1 MATIL
6 YVDDDPTIGLLLEDT
21 LLRSGHR
28 AIGARNVPQA
38 LQALS
43 HGEIEL
49 IISDFKMPGMTG
61 LEFLG
66 LLKEEA
72 YDIPLIMVTGYAS
85 IEHAVL
91 AIKAGAADY
100 ITKPVRPEQ
109 LEHAVAKALQVAR
122 LRKENDVLRQEVMA
136 LRNERQIIGE
146 SGVMRRLLQTVATA
160 APTRATM
167 LLQGESGTG
176 KELVA
181 RALHDQSERADG
193 PFIKLNCAA
202 LPEGLV
208 ESALFGHERGAFTGA
223 IKRVAGAFERAHGGT
238 LLLDE
243 ISEMR
248 LDLQAKLLR
257 VLQEQ
262 EFERVGGTSP
272 IKVDVRIVAT
282 TNRDLAAEAEAGR
295 FRRDLFFRLS
305 VIPIQIP
312 PLRDRAEDIPLL
324 AYRFCSACRKRREER
339 VRGDFPRRACPSSA
353 TRLARERPRAST
365 RRGARRH
372 PRERA
377 HAHAGALRGAAF
389 RPYPAGGEHPRVEPS
404 RRAAPDKR
412 PCDEGFPGGGA
423 EFLRPQRGGIA
434 AHREGAR
441 GHRRQSHSSGRI
453 AGPQRAHPSQQA
465 EHPSQELRPA
475 DCSRQKLPEGNFFL
489 ANCRSSMVAVIRARR
504 RERGAQVLFL
514 LCVRR
519 PLPTREMALP
529 SGNLEARRVEHGLPL
544 QPRTLSAGHS
554 PASLSGSRG
563 LPRCLSSLRSLAAP
577 MARKALR
584 H

>member
-21 LLRSGHR
+21 LLRAGHK
-28 AIGARNVPQA
+28 AIGARSVPQA

-43 HGEIEL
+43 YGDIEL

-61 LEFLG
+61 LE
-66 LLKEEA
+66 LLAHLRDEGYE
-72 YDIPLIMVTGYAS
+72 IPLVMVTGYAS
-85 IEHAVL
+85 IEHAVQ

-109 LEHAVAKALQVAR
+109 LEHAVTKALQVAR
-122 LRKENDVLRQEVMA
+122 LRRENNVLRHEVMA

-146 SGVMRRLLQTVATA
+146 SAVMRRLLQTVATA
-160 APTRATM
+160 APTRATV

-181 RALHDQSERADG
+181 RAIHDQSERAEG

-262 EFERVGGTSP
+262 EFERVGGTSS
-272 IKVDVRIVAT
+272 IKVDVRIIAT
-282 TNRDLAAEAEAGR
+282 TNRDLATEAEAGR

-305 VIPIQIP
+305 VIPIEIP
-312 PLRDRAEDIPLL
+312 PLRQRSEDVPLL
-324 AYRFCSACRKRREER
+324 AYRFAAHSATETKKEFAGISLDALALLQRYDWPGNVRELQHAIERAVILASGPMLLPTHFEGQRFGLIQKASSAREVGLRIHALETNGSDPSDLER
-339 VRGDFPRRACPSSA
+339 VVLNSFD
-353 TRLARERPRAST
+353 L
-365 RRGARRH
+365 
-372 PRERA
+372 
-377 HAHAGALRGAAF
+377 GAAETQLIV
-389 RPYPAGGEHPRVEPS
+389 RALEATEGNRT
-404 RRAAPDKR
+404 RAAELLGLSVR
-412 PCDEGFPGGGA
+412 T
-423 EFLRPQRGGIA
+423 LRN
-434 AHREGAR
+434 
-441 GHRRQSHSSGRI
+441 
-453 AGPQRAHPSQQA
+453 
-465 EHPSQELRPA
+465 
-475 DCSRQKLPEGNFFL
+475 KLN
-489 ANCRSSMVAVIRARR
+489 
-504 RERGAQVLFL
+504 
-514 LCVRR
+514 
-519 PLPTREMALP
+519 ALP
-529 SGNLEARRVEHGLPL
+529 
-544 QPRTLSAGHS
+544 
-554 PASLSGSRG
+554 
-563 LPRCLSSLRSLAAP
+563 RS
-577 MARKALR
+577 
-584 H
+584 

>member
-21 LLRSGHR
+21 LLRAGHR

-72 YDIPLIMVTGYAS
+72 YDIPLIMVTGFAS
-85 IEHAVL
+85 IEHAVS
-91 AIKAGAADY
+91 AIKAGAVDY

-122 LRKENDVLRQEVMA
+122 LRKENDALRQEVMA

-146 SGVMRRLLQTVATA
+146 SSIMRRLLQTVATA
-160 APTRATM
+160 APTRATV

-181 RALHDQSERADG
+181 RAIHDQSERADR

-272 IKVDVRIVAT
+272 IKVDVRIIAT

-305 VIPIQIP
+305 VIPIEIP
-312 PLRDRAEDIPLL
+312 PLRDRKDDVPLL
-324 AYRFCSACRKRREER
+324 AYRFGALAANDAKKEFGGISPEALTLLQRYDWPGNVRELQH
-339 VRGDFPRRACPSSA
+339 AI
-353 TRLARERPRAST
+353 
-365 RRGARRH
+365 
-372 PRERA
+372 ERA
-377 HAHAGALRGAAF
+377 VILASGPMLLPVHFDGQRFGLAQQSPGVRDSLYRIAERETNGHSMAEVQQVVLRTFDLERAESELITRALEVTDGNRTRAAELLGLSVRALRN
-389 RPYPAGGEHPRVEPS
+389 
-404 RRAAPDKR
+404 
-412 PCDEGFPGGGA
+412 
-423 EFLRPQRGGIA
+423 
-434 AHREGAR
+434 
-441 GHRRQSHSSGRI
+441 
-453 AGPQRAHPSQQA
+453 
-465 EHPSQELRPA
+465 
-475 DCSRQKLPEGNFFL
+475 KLN
-489 ANCRSSMVAVIRARR
+489 
-504 RERGAQVLFL
+504 
-514 LCVRR
+514 
-519 PLPTREMALP
+519 ALP
-529 SGNLEARRVEHGLPL
+529 KS
-544 QPRTLSAGHS
+544 
-554 PASLSGSRG
+554 
-563 LPRCLSSLRSLAAP
+563 
-577 MARKALR
+577 
-584 H
+584 

>member
-21 LLRSGHR
+21 LLRTGHR
-28 AIGARNVPQA
+28 AIGARSVPQA

-85 IEHAVL
+85 IEHAVA
-91 AIKAGAADY
+91 AIKAGASDY

-109 LEHAVAKALQVAR
+109 LEHAVTKALQVAR

-146 SGVMRRLLQTVATA
+146 SGVMRRMLQTIATA
-160 APTRATM
+160 APTRATV

-272 IKVDVRIVAT
+272 IKVDVRIIAT

-305 VIPIQIP
+305 VIPIELP
-312 PLRDRAEDIPLL
+312 PLRDRVEDIPLL
-324 AYRFCSACRKRREER
+324 AYRFAAHAAKDAKKELAGISPEALALLQRHDWPGNVRELQHA
-339 VRGDFPRRACPSSA
+339 V
-353 TRLARERPRAST
+353 
-365 RRGARRH
+365 
-372 PRERA
+372 ERA
-377 HAHAGALRGAAF
+377 VILASGPMLLPVHF
-389 RPYPAGGEHPRVEPS
+389 
-404 RRAAPDKR
+404 
-412 PCDEGFPGGGA
+412 EG
-423 EFLRPQRGGIA
+423 QRFGL
-434 AHREGAR
+434 
-441 GHRRQSHSSGRI
+441 
-453 AGPQRAHPSQQA
+453 SQQA
-465 EHPSQELRPA
+465 ASIRDASRVAEPHPGNGHLSKDSPKVTLSSFDLSEAESELIARA
-475 DCSRQKLPEGNFFL
+475 LEVTEGN
-489 ANCRSSMVAVIRARR
+489 RTRAA
-504 RERGAQVLFL
+504 EL
-514 LCVRR
+514 LGLSVRTLR
-519 PLPTREMALP
+519 NKL
-529 SGNLEARRVEHGLPL
+529 NGLPK
-544 QPRTLSAGHS
+544 S
-554 PASLSGSRG
+554 
-563 LPRCLSSLRSLAAP
+563 
-577 MARKALR
+577 
-584 H
+584 